1 MHTLHRYFNL
11 VSDICTS
18 VNAHYMNV
26 SVFNVID
33 RIAIRAVDEG
43 GACREVLLNVEG
55 MCSVSVDGTS
65 VESSYMRDG
74 ISIRRY
80 ILTCTYVCNEYYYIN

>member
-1 MHTLHRYFNL
+1 
-11 VSDICTS
+11 
-18 VNAHYMNV
+18 MNV
-26 SVFNVID
+26 SVLNVID

-55 MCSVSVDGTS
+55 MCSASVDGTV
-65 VESSYMRDG
+65 VESSYMEGG

-80 ILTCTYVCNEYYYIN
+80 VHVLILHSG